1 MRKFAF
7 YLVLSSLLLSSCGEK
22 KQKPSFYDYSSAPDT
37 AETELTDEDS
47 VAPIGEED
55 EPSYTVIPVPYTD
68 YGGIK
73 KIDVK
78 VNSVPMKMIFD
89 TGCSSALISV
99 VEANFLYKNGYLS
112 DDDIKGV
119 VQAQIADGSIV
130 ENTIINLKELAIGDL
145 VCTDVEATVS
155 NNCNAPLLLGNAVLD
170 RVSSFTIDNENHI
183 INFRVR
189 TK

>member
-1 MRKFAF
+1 MRNFAF
-7 YLVLSSLLLSSCGEK
+7 YLVLASLLLSSCGEK
-22 KQKPSFYDYSSAPDT
+22 KQRPSFYDYSSAPDT

-55 EPSYTVIPVPYTD
+55 EPCYTVIPVPYTD